1 MRITKQQLAQ
11 LIKEE
16 LGILLNEQICTGGQV
31 WDHSLKMCV
40 TPRVLD
46 RPEHLSEPPVHCDP
60 NNPTKPCDPDQPVL
74 DLTPTPYGPNKPT
87 HEEHPECPPGQLVNL
102 ISRTCEVPLKPKKP
116 RPEDTWA
123 LQESPK
129 KQQVREAV
137 QKAIRET
144 LKSKK

>member
-16 LGILLNEQICTGGQV
+16 LGILLNEQICAKGTV
-31 WDHSLKMCV
+31 WDSTTRQCV
-40 TPRVLD
+40 TPRGGMTMDHV
-46 RPEHLSEPPVHCDP
+46 PCDP
-60 NNPTKPCDPDQPVL
+60 NNPSMPCDAAPEQGHMEDPQ
-74 DLTPTPYGPNKPT
+74 Y
-87 HEEHPECPPGQLVNL
+87 EEHSECPPGQVLDTMTRNCVDPPPPP
-102 ISRTCEVPLKPKKP
+102 SA
-116 RPEDTWA
+116 EDYQ